1 MKQHIPF
8 VDLQTEHKKQIQ
20 SLKKAFATVCDRG
33 VFVLGDSVRTFEAEF
48 ARYLGAKYAV
58 GVASGTD
65 ALLLALK
72 AIGITPQD
80 EVLVPANA
88 YPTAFAV
95 SLSGA
100 KIRLVD
106 IDPQTYTIDPRKI
119 ESAITKKTKAII
131 VVHLYGQAAKM
142 DTIMRITRKTNIAVI
157 EDVAQAHGSTYKN
170 KKLGTIGDIGCFSF
184 YPTKNL
190 GALGDGGM
198 IVTNTKRIAEQI
210 QRLRNYGEKKRYVS
224 THLGYN
230 SRLDELQAALLSV
243 KLSMLDKNNKKR
255 QRLAKAYLYNLRET
269 SVQLPTTHIDES
281 HVYHLFVIRTK
292 KRNSLQAYLQGKG
305 ITTLIHYPTPIHS
318 VKAFLHLGYKT
329 RDFPQAEKSAKE
341 ILSLPLYPTL
351 SLDAVS
357 YICNHIKNHLQ

>member
-1 MKQHIPF
+1 MKQFIPF
-8 VDLQTEHKKQIQ
+8 VDLQTEHRKQRQ
-20 SLKKAFATVCDRG
+20 ALKKAFLTVCDRG
-33 VFVLGDSVRTFEAEF
+33 IFILGTSVKTFETEF
-48 ARYLGAKYAV
+48 AKYLHAKHAI

-72 AIGITPQD
+72 AIGVTNRD

-95 SLSGA
+95 ALSGA
-100 KIRLVD
+100 AIRLVD
-106 IDPQTYTIDPRKI
+106 INPQTYTIDPQKVAA
-119 ESAITKKTKAII
+119 AITKKTKAII
-131 VVHLYGQAAKM
+131 VVHLYGQAAQM
-142 DTIMRITRKTNIAVI
+142 DEIMRIAKKKQIAVI
-157 EDVAQAHGSTYKN
+157 EDVAQSHGSMYKN
-170 KKLGTIGDIGCFSF
+170 KKLGTIGDVGCFSF

-198 IVTNTKRIAEQI
+198 IVTNSKRLSEHI

-243 KLSMLDKNNKKR
+243 KLSMLDRNNEKR
-255 QRLAKAYLYNLRET
+255 RRLAKAYIQNLRDT
-269 SVQLPTTHIDES
+269 SLTLPTASIDAG

-292 KRNSLQAYLQGKG
+292 KRNTLQRYLQEKG

-318 VKAFLHLGYKT
+318 VKSFLHLGYKT
-329 RDFPQAEKSAKE
+329 GDFPQAEKSAKE

-351 SLDAVS
+351 SLQAIS